1 MLRTKLVAPAIEW
14 QRKLRVTETEKT
26 FRVDSTR
33 VIKKSAIQSTL
44 FRAIGF
50 VKNPE
55 ATIAGGHGCG
65 IKDSA
70 TRPVLRGC
78 PSAYADGSEKTEQ

>member
-55 ATIAGGHGCG
+55 ATIIDGHDWALRILAGTQGGSSFIG
-65 IKDSA
+65 EQA
-70 TRPVLRGC
+70 AARLRRRF
-78 PSAYADGSEKTEQ
+78 